1 MAAMA
6 SKPPP
11 GRSSKKL
18 EPHQEWITERHQAKA
33 TVDEIMV
40 ELMIKHHLK
49 IGRSTL
55 KKQIARWGLR
65 VRRAK
70 WEDSQALRRHVKHC
84 FDRLQLTDEAARLDL
99 QKHGYDIAP
108 TRLAKLRKEMG
119 MYKRTEKE
127 QRPLQEGQVE
137 EILKKEFEDPR
148 VRDMSLKKL
157 HKYLHAKHN
166 IWGRDRL
173 YHIAKKLDP
182 EGPARRL
189 KIQMKETRAKQRTA
203 ELRRQQGG
211 QEEEDEEELPREPDV
226 SPQQPAQPAQPGP
239 TYPLTSDAANY
250 DPALIYSQPY
260 GYHQAFS

>member
-1 MAAMA
+1 MA
-6 SKPPP
+6 SSRPPP

-18 EPHQEWITERHQAKA
+18 EPHQEWITERYHAKA
-33 TVDEIMV
+33 TVEEILV
-40 ELMIKHHLK
+40 ELMTKHNLE

-55 KKQIARWGLR
+55 TKQIANWGLR
-65 VRRAK
+65 VRRPK

-84 FDRLQLTDEAARLDL
+84 FDRLQLTDEAARLEL

-108 TRLAKLRKEMG
+108 TRLAKLRKDMG

-137 EILKKEFEDPR
+137 EILRKEFEDPQI
-148 VRDMSLKKL
+148 RDMSLKKL

-173 YHIAKKLDP
+173 YDIARKLDP

-189 KIQMKETRAKQRTA
+189 KIQMKETRAKQRAA
-203 ELRRQQGG
+203 ELRKQQGG
-211 QEEEDEEELPREPDV
+211 QEEEMPREPDA
-226 SPQQPAQPAQPGP
+226 PQQQLPLPAAP
-239 TYPLTSDAANY
+239 TYPPSTDVANY